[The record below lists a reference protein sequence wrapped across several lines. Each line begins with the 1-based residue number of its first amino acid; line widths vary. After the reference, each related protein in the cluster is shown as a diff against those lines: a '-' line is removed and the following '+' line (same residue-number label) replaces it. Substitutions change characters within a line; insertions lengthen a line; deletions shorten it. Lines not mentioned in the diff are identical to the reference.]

1 MSILIYKQRH
11 RHPNYKKTPKGNYA
25 HIGYIATRPGAVK
38 NEGMRHGLFG
48 KLEPGVVKEFD
59 TWQEAARLVR
69 ELSYRRVNMY
79 RGIISFSPETAA
91 ELGLSD
97 HKAWEDYIDR
107 HILTLAKFNGIRVQ
121 DLQWVAAHHNEKGH
135 PHIHVVFWNK
145 HQRTMVPFVHPSI
158 PDKIR
163 KQLIRDTFAERIKE
177 YCEAKQR
184 AKEHLSAITDEMID
198 EFEKYM
204 EHLHPQEYRRLR
216 EAFGRITDDEL
227 GTSPLDSVV
236 GAMKIAPFISRL
248 FALKEKMPKK
258 GRLYY
263 KLLPE
268 DVKAELDAFVAF
280 LKENNEYIRNLVQDY
295 AESKT
300 RLAMLYDTDPAHIKE
315 QQEKAVAEADKLIAN
330 KILDVIRT
338 MLCKDREVQSF
349 EYTEARKA
357 YFTEQMICE
366 ILMALEQTATFLQL
380 PILYVS
386 DDMVKNQKM
395 IRQSD
400 RPLDINDC
408 IPDSSQYNYENQ
420 FLVLK
425 PGVSSKG
432 KDMTAD
438 DSIWYARNGF
448 GCIYGARG
456 QAVYAE
462 SLLTGKYIH
471 WERHDFCGIV
481 KPESL
486 KEWLLDK
493 PVRNEAAEELTKF
506 VTPELISAAKQN
518 HTACGYPFLIG
529 YAPAEGG
536 LHEAFCLDPD
546 PVNLASFI
554 VKMGKERGDLMIC
567 TPLDTPFLNTFGTFI
582 DRCADQDFLQKH
594 LLPVLVPMQMGETE
608 PQAIKLTEDQ
618 DNEAFLDDFAV
629 EDDMEL

>member
-48 KLEPGVVKEFD
+48 KLEPGAVKEFD

-145 HQRTMVPFVHPSI
+145 NQRTMVPFVHPSI

-236 GAMKIAPFISRL
+236 GAMKIAPFLSRL

-268 DVKAELDAFVAF
+268 DVKVEVDAFVAF

-295 AESKT
+295 VESKT
-300 RLAMLYDTDPAHIKE
+300 RLAMLYDTDPTHIKE

-330 KILDVIRT
+330 KFST
-338 MLCKDREVQSF
+338 
-349 EYTEARKA
+349 
-357 YFTEQMICE
+357 
-366 ILMALEQTATFLQL
+366 
-380 PILYVS
+380 
-386 DDMVKNQKM
+386 
-395 IRQSD
+395 
-400 RPLDINDC
+400 
-408 IPDSSQYNYENQ
+408 
-420 FLVLK
+420 
-425 PGVSSKG
+425 
-432 KDMTAD
+432 
-438 DSIWYARNGF
+438 
-448 GCIYGARG
+448 
-456 QAVYAE
+456 
-462 SLLTGKYIH
+462 
-471 WERHDFCGIV
+471 
-481 KPESL
+481 
-486 KEWLLDK
+486 
-493 PVRNEAAEELTKF
+493 
-506 VTPELISAAKQN
+506 
-518 HTACGYPFLIG
+518 
-529 YAPAEGG
+529 
-536 LHEAFCLDPD
+536 
-546 PVNLASFI
+546 
-554 VKMGKERGDLMIC
+554 
-567 TPLDTPFLNTFGTFI
+567 
-582 DRCADQDFLQKH
+582 
-594 LLPVLVPMQMGETE
+594 
-608 PQAIKLTEDQ
+608 
-618 DNEAFLDDFAV
+618 
-629 EDDMEL
+629 